1 MVEVHYHQQKS
12 VWTVKQI
19 VLYLIEMEVI
29 GERQEFPGKNI
40 GKLVSDD
47 NGLTRRGGNYLLS
60 WKLSLL
66 LNP

>member
-1 MVEVHYHQQKS
+1 MGS
-12 VWTVKQI
+12 QI
-19 VLYLIEMEVI
+19 VLFLIEMEVF
-29 GERQEFPGKNI
+29 GERQEFPGKNV

-66 LNP
+66 LSP

>member
-1 MVEVHYHQQKS
+1 MAEVHYHQQKS

-19 VLYLIEMEVI
+19 VLFLIEMEVFGI
-29 GERQEFPGKNI
+29 RQEFPVKNV

-47 NGLTRRGGNYLLS
+47 NGPTRRGDNYLLS